1 MDSINST
8 LNSWAQASVVTY
20 PVASMLLIVALVV
33 ITLWMTFKKE
43 TFMPTALSS
52 QQQSDTL
59 GMSLQGQQM
68 RDFTPNYG
76 REGADPGPAPTRA
89 DSAFAQQTQV
99 AGDMGYG
106 AVDPTAAAGAPG
118 SAAYAILHAPNYA
131 CDTRVPIGDDAW
143 GWMGNAANENFKGVT
158 ANQLSAISQ
167 GQR

>member
-1 MDSINST
+1 
-8 LNSWAQASVVTY
+8 
-20 PVASMLLIVALVV
+20 
-33 ITLWMTFKKE
+33 
-43 TFMPTALSS
+43 
-52 QQQSDTL
+52 
-59 GMSLQGQQM
+59 M

-76 REGADPGPAPTRA
+76 REGADPGPAAPPMTRA
-89 DSAFAQQTQV
+89 DSAFAQQVQV

-106 AVDPTAAAGAPG
+106 SVDPTAAAGAPG

-167 GQR
+167 GRR